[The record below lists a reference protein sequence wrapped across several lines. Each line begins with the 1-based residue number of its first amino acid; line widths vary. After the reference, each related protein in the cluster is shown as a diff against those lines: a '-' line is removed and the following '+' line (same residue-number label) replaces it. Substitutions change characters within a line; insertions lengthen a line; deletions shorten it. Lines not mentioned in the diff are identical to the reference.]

1 MKKAILV
8 PLKEMVIFPDIIM
21 PLYIGREFSLNALK
35 EVMKSKN
42 RDFAV
47 CCQKE
52 TANDDNIE
60 KTLFNT
66 GVLVTLLQFV
76 KLPDDSYKILV
87 EGKKRISIK
96 NIEMKKDNF
105 IECSYLE
112 IKPGKL
118 NEKIIVIMNY
128 TRELFV
134 EYSKYEKKIPQ
145 ELVKAIMSNN
155 EPEKLCNL
163 IGSHILIDS
172 YSKQSILEEK
182 SLYKRYEKEAY
193 YLQSEIEVLK
203 IEYKIDKDVKKR
215 LSKQQKEYFLREQIK
230 IIQEELGLGNKSEI
244 QNIEEKL
251 KKGNYPLNVI
261 EKLEEEISK
270 LQRSGPY
277 NHDYSQILNYI
288 EWLLELPWE
297 KMSEDENDIFKC
309 EEILD
314 KSHYGMK
321 KIKERIIEFIA
332 VKRLSENSK
341 TPILC
346 LSGPPGVGK
355 TSLGKAIAESLNRE
369 FVHYSLGG
377 VNDEAEI
384 RGHRQTYIGAM
395 PGRIISL
402 IKEAKVKNPVF
413 MLDEID
419 KIDSSFKGDPASALL
434 EILDPDH
441 NKEFS
446 DNYIN
451 IPFDLSKVFFITT
464 ANYVYDI
471 PQPLFDRMEI
481 INITGYTLSEKIE
494 LASQFLI
501 PKLLKE
507 HGLTKKNILISK
519 SVLKIII
526 ENYTMEAGVRKLS
539 QTLSKIMRK
548 AALMILKEKDRD
560 YSFKI
565 DKNTIN
571 DILGPAEFCESQ
583 KNKKNEKGIANGLAW
598 TAFGGDILT
607 IEVLLIEGEGRL
619 ILTGSL
625 GEVMKE
631 SAQTAFTYIKSIY
644 RKANIKKESFR
655 KYDVHI
661 HVPEGAT
668 PKDGPSAGITIMSA
682 MVSAFSG
689 KKFNKDYAM
698 TGEITLRGNV
708 LPIGGLKEKALAAYM
723 HGIKNIIIPEENIKD
738 LIEIPE
744 EVKNKIKFIPVKNA
758 LEVLKEVLIK

>member
-1 MKKAILV
+1 
-8 PLKEMVIFPDIIM
+8 
-21 PLYIGREFSLNALK
+21 
-35 EVMKSKN
+35 
-42 RDFAV
+42 
-47 CCQKE
+47 
-52 TANDDNIE
+52 
-60 KTLFNT
+60 
-66 GVLVTLLQFV
+66 
-76 KLPDDSYKILV
+76 
-87 EGKKRISIK
+87 
-96 NIEMKKDNF
+96 
-105 IECSYLE
+105 
-112 IKPGKL
+112 
-118 NEKIIVIMNY
+118 
-128 TRELFV
+128 
-134 EYSKYEKKIPQ
+134 
-145 ELVKAIMSNN
+145 
-155 EPEKLCNL
+155 
-163 IGSHILIDS
+163 
-172 YSKQSILEEK
+172 
-182 SLYKRYEKEAY
+182 
-193 YLQSEIEVLK
+193 
-203 IEYKIDKDVKKR
+203 
-215 LSKQQKEYFLREQIK
+215 
-230 IIQEELGLGNKSEI
+230 
-244 QNIEEKL
+244 
-251 KKGNYPLNVI
+251 
-261 EKLEEEISK
+261 
-270 LQRSGPY
+270 
-277 NHDYSQILNYI
+277 
-288 EWLLELPWE
+288 
-297 KMSEDENDIFKC
+297 
-309 EEILD
+309 
-314 KSHYGMK
+314 
-321 KIKERIIEFIA
+321 
-332 VKRLSENSK
+332 
-341 TPILC
+341 
-346 LSGPPGVGK
+346 
-355 TSLGKAIAESLNRE
+355 
-369 FVHYSLGG
+369 
-377 VNDEAEI
+377 EAEI